1 MSIRG
6 LVVDPVPN
14 SLNLCDK
21 NCMANS
27 KENYQWDLSNK
38 RVEKRGK
45 KWVDNIRTTTWESCL
60 GILD

>member
-27 KENYQWDLSNK
+27 KENYQWDLSSK

-45 KWVDNIRTTTWESCL
+45 NGWIISEQQHEKVV
-60 GILD
+60 

>member
-27 KENYQWDLSNK
+27 KENYQWDLSSK
-38 RVEKRGK
+38 MVEVANQ
-45 KWVDNIRTTTWESCL
+45 KWVIFHTEMYW
-60 GILD
+60 I

>member
-6 LVVDPVPN
+6 LVVDPVSN

-27 KENYQWDLSNK
+27 KENYQWDLSSK

-45 KWVDNIRTTTWESCL
+45 NGWIISEQQHEKVV
-60 GILD
+60 

>member
-27 KENYQWDLSNK
+27 KENYQWDLSSK
-38 RVEKRGK
+38 RVEKRGENGCIISEQQHEK
-45 KWVDNIRTTTWESCL
+45 VV
-60 GILD
+60 

>member
-27 KENYQWDLSNK
+27 KENYQWDLSSK
-38 RVEKRGK
+38 KGWKEEEKNGWIISEQQHEK
-45 KWVDNIRTTTWESCL
+45 VV
-60 GILD
+60 